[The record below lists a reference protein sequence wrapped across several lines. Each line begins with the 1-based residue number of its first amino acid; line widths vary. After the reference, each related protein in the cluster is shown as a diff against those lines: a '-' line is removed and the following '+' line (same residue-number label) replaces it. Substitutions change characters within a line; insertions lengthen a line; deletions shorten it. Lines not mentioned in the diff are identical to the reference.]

1 MTQLNIEENL
11 LTKTAYYYYK
21 EQLTQQKIASL
32 LHISRNTV
40 VRLLEKIRTEGAW
53 NIMTALLAYDA
64 GTGSIRAV
72 LFDLQGNQLAVSQ
85 REWVHIENSRYPG
98 SMDFDVKNNWNLIID
113 CTKEVLQTSG
123 ILPSSIQ
130 GISAT
135 SMREGFVLYDKDGTE
150 VWACANVDNRAAD
163 EVTQL
168 KQIRPLIEHDI
179 YAVSGQTFALG
190 ALPRLQWI
198 AKHHPEIYEK
208 VHSITMLNDWILYK
222 LCNVL
227 QIDPSNGC
235 TTGIFNLQNR
245 NWAPELMTQCRL
257 FSVLSPQ
264 INEAGTVIGN
274 VTKQCAA
281 ETGLFEGTPVVTG
294 GGDAQMAALGSGVVR
309 NGQTFICG
317 GSFWQQEVNVNYPAP
332 DPNALIR
339 VNCHVVPTLWQ
350 YETIAFFPG
359 LVMRWFRD
367 AFCQEEKQRAK
378 ELGIDAYELLEEQA
392 KDVPVGS
399 YGIIPIF
406 SNVMNYI
413 SWRHASPSFINLSL
427 DSNKCGKK
435 EMFRAIEENAAFV
448 TYGNLKLIEEI
459 TGQFPKEVVFAGGA
473 SKGKLWCQIVADV
486 LGVPV
491 KVPVVKEA
499 AALGTAI
506 AAGIGAG
513 IYHSMESI
521 SEQFVNW
528 ETTYIPNK
536 ENHKQYQKLYTN
548 WNTVYKQQ
556 LQLADQGFTSH
567 MWIAPGAL

>member
-1 MTQLNIEENL
+1 M
-11 LTKTAYYYYK
+11 A
-21 EQLTQQKIASL
+21 
-32 LHISRNTV
+32 
-40 VRLLEKIRTEGAW
+40 
-53 NIMTALLAYDA
+53 ALLAYDA

-98 SMDFDVKNNWNLIID
+98 SMDFDVKKNWKIIQE
-113 CTKEVLQTSG
+113 CTKEVLQTSD
-123 ILPSSIQ
+123 IPPSSIQ

-135 SMREGFVLYDKDGTE
+135 SMREGFILYNKDGTE
-150 VWACANVDNRAAD
+150 IWACANVDNRATD

-168 KQIRPLIEHDI
+168 KQIHTHIERDI
-179 YAVSGQTFALG
+179 YTVSGQTFALG

-198 AKHHPEIYEK
+198 AKHQPEIYEK

-222 LCNVL
+222 LCGVL
-227 QIDPSNGC
+227 QMDPSNGC
-235 TTGIFNLQNR
+235 TTGIFNLHTR
-245 NWAPELMTQCRL
+245 NWAPELIEKCNL
-257 FSVLSPQ
+257 SSVPSPQ

-294 GGDAQMAALGSGVVR
+294 GGDAQMASLGSGVVK

-317 GSFWQQEVNVNYPAP
+317 GSFWQQEVNVNNPVP
-332 DPNALIR
+332 DPNASIR
-339 VNCHVVPTLWQ
+339 VNCHVLPTLWQ

-359 LVMRWFRD
+359 LIMRWFRD

-399 YGIIPIF
+399 HGIISIF

-427 DSNKCGKK
+427 DSEKCGKK
-435 EMFRAIEENAAFV
+435 EIFRAIEENAAFV

-459 TGQFPKEVVFAGGA
+459 TGEFPKEVVFAGGA

-486 LGVPV
+486 LGIPV

-506 AAGIGAG
+506 VAGIGVG
-513 IYHSMESI
+513 IYHSLEST
-521 SEQFVNW
+521 SEQFVKW
-528 ETTYIPNK
+528 EATFIPNS
-536 ENHKQYQKLYTN
+536 ENHKQYQILYKN
-548 WNTVYKQQ
+548 WKTVYQQQ
-556 LQLADQGFTSH
+556 LQLADQGYTSH